1 MNPIITLDHINK
13 SYGDVTVLH
22 DITLS
27 FPQGS
32 FTVIVG
38 PSGCGKS
45 TLLKILTGIES
56 ATTGTCTINQSMSM
70 VFQNG
75 SLLPWLDVRD
85 NIMLGLESSTLSNP
99 EKASTAQ
106 SMIQLMGLDTVA
118 DHFPRDLSGGQ
129 RQRVGIARALASN
142 PEILLLDEPF
152 SALDAET
159 TENLHEEL
167 LKLWKL
173 KNLTIVMI
181 SHSLDEAV
189 ELADKIYV
197 MKSGKIIASQ
207 VIDLSRPRDTTSI
220 PFHNIKQELKKLI

>member
-1 MNPIITLDHINK
+1 MNSIITLEHINK
-13 SYGDVTVLH
+13 SYGEVAVLH
-22 DITLS
+22 DITVS
-27 FPQGS
+27 FPLGS
-32 FTVIVG
+32 FTVFVG

-45 TLLKILTGIES
+45 TLLKILTGIEP
-56 ATTGTCTINQSMSM
+56 ATSGTCTVTQSMSM

-75 SLLPWLDVRD
+75 SLLPWLNVYD
-85 NIMLGLESSTLSNP
+85 NILLGLESSTLSIS
-99 EKASTAQ
+99 EKEAAVK
-106 SMIQLMGLDTVA
+106 SMIQLMGLDSVV

-159 TENLHEEL
+159 TENLHDEL

-173 KNLTIVMI
+173 KNLTIIMI

-189 ELADKIYV
+189 ELADKVYV
-197 MKSGKIIASQ
+197 MKSGSIVASQ
-207 VIDLSRPRDTTSI
+207 VIDDARPRDPASI
-220 PFHNIKQELKKLI
+220 HFHTVKQNLKKLL